1 MFEEEA
7 LQCALK
13 ATCITLCRVEPVL
26 RHTGELRKEYE
37 EVLNL
42 LKQHM
47 SNAVKGSA
55 YNWVRPSLWAVLFGD
70 KGADKDKEKER
81 QSVNQGGR

>member
-1 MFEEEA
+1 MFQYV
-7 LQCALK
+7 L
-13 ATCITLCRVEPVL
+13 TMTPHTLCISPSL
-26 RHTGELRKEYE
+26 RHTSELRKEYE

-70 KGADKDKEKER
+70 KGADKDKDKERER